1 MLTLTHDLFSEK
13 LRNSFDFPP
22 KDMIGVLQA
31 SPDYYVLIGQLILE
45 VTSQVY
51 PINRS
56 SLSCLDLDL
65 LCLTPSKQPNT
76 HNHAQIHLLDQQ
88 LCQDNNHQ

>member
-1 MLTLTHDLFSEK
+1 
-13 LRNSFDFPP
+13 
-22 KDMIGVLQA
+22 MIGVLQA
-31 SPDYYVLIGQLILE
+31 SLDCCVLIGQLILE
-45 VTSQVY
+45 VTSRVY

-65 LCLTPSKQPNT
+65 LCFVPSKQPNT

>member
-1 MLTLTHDLFSEK
+1 
-13 LRNSFDFPP
+13 
-22 KDMIGVLQA
+22 MIGALQA
-31 SPDYYVLIGQLILE
+31 GLDYCALIGQLILE

-65 LCLTPSKQPNT
+65 LCLTPSKQPDT
-76 HNHAQIHLLDQQ
+76 HNHAQIRLLDQ
-88 LCQDNNHQ
+88 